1 MQEHTCK
8 MKAVFFPHS
17 LNTEIFKIS
26 DLHQNQ
32 QDSICTQFFFFQ
44 IHINTKK
51 TLSMK
56 YFLCYLY
63 LIL

>member
-32 QDSICTQFFFFQ
+32 QDSICTQFFFF
-44 IHINTKK
+44 
-51 TLSMK
+51 K
-56 YFLCYLY
+56 Y
-63 LIL
+63 I